1 MAREGQHSATL
12 TVKGNARSANKEM
25 QALANRQ
32 HEFERSIERTNI
44 QLDKQARKMN
54 RAGKAGKA
62 GAGGVSGLT
71 GALVGAGGY
80 VAAAAGAIMMTERF
94 ASRMIDFENVTADLR
109 FDLDGITASMDN
121 MATGFEVSRGAALL
135 QSTSLQL
142 TQDQMERLANLTA
155 TVADKNKRDL
165 VTSYEAVTTAI
176 AKGNVDRTRALGLN
190 TDNAKLLDE
199 VARATGRST
208 TQIGLAERQQ
218 IAYNEVLRALNEQAK
233 QAGDS
238 QDGLAFSFERLKN
251 KSVDALDAFGQRVNA
266 LPQNLA
272 DLRDETADLIEN
284 GLLALGVESENVA
297 DQMENIEGGLELVGR
312 AMIATVTLGA
322 SEYIPFLMKWEQHL
336 QTINGLLGD
345 MQQVQVA
352 RSGGVLGLGN
362 IRGAAEQLTRTPDA
376 LDGVASAWRTLNGA
390 IRQGSED
397 LNAFLEKAR
406 KVQRKGPRTKA
417 KPKQTLDAPVLDI
430 AAERQR
436 IDALRDA
443 ELETDIAREQRRAQ
457 VVAMQTGSEAQLIAA
472 QESAELRRAELAA
485 ERAVR
490 DQDEAA
496 LLYAKDVREQVAHE
510 AEIRRIEEAQAARQ
524 RADRKRRADLQRQ
537 MKLEAAAEKKRKQTA
552 ATVVATTRDVN
563 GILSNGAGI
572 AQLAAE
578 ASIKSDERR
587 ARMAMKFAGYEALT
601 IGVLETIKAG
611 AAFASLN
618 PIQGALHTSAAALAY
633 VKGGLLV
640 SGRLPGAGGGGGG
653 GGGSL
658 GGGGGAS
665 MGRGASQ
672 PRSAG
677 ASRGAGDT
685 PVPASGRSGQQS
697 PAEDPTRRD
706 RARGGPRGGDYI
718 VQISAPVVS
727 AETVEQITRQQRD
740 HARST
745 GVRVGAA

>member
-1 MAREGQHSATL
+1 
-12 TVKGNARSANKEM
+12 M

-251 KSVDALDAFGQRVNA
+251 KSVDALDAFGRRVNA

-312 AMIATVTLGA
+312 AMIASVTLGA

-397 LNAFLEKAR
+397 LNAFLEKSR
-406 KVQRKGPRTKA
+406 KVRRKGPRTKA
-417 KPKQTLDAPVLDI
+417 RPKQTLDAPVLDI
-430 AAERQR
+430 AAEQQR

-443 ELETDIAREQRRAQ
+443 ELETDIAREQRRAEI
-457 VVAMQTGSEAQLIAA
+457 VAMQTGNESQLIAA
-472 QESAELRRAELAA
+472 QESAALRRADLAA

-496 LLYAKDVREQVAHE
+496 LLHAKDQREQVAHE
-510 AEIRRIEEAQAARQ
+510 AEIRRIEEAEIARQ
-524 RADRKRRADLQRQ
+524 RADEQRRADLQRQ
-537 MKLEAAAEKKRKQTA
+537 IELEAAAAAKRKQMA
-552 ATVVATTRDVN
+552 ATVISTATDVN
-563 GILSNGAGI
+563 TMLANGSGI
-572 AQLAAE
+572 AQLAAQ
-578 ASIKSDERR
+578 ASIENDQRR
-587 ARMAMKFAGYEALT
+587 ARFAQRAAGVEAMS
-601 IGVLETIKAG
+601 IGTLETVKAA

-618 PIQGALHTSAAALAY
+618 PIQGAMHLSAAALAFTR
-633 VKGGLLV
+633 GGMLL
-640 SGRLPGAGGGGGG
+640 SGRV
-653 GGGSL
+653 
-658 GGGGGAS
+658 GGGGA
-665 MGRGASQ
+665 GGAVAGAGPGAPRTSA
-672 PRSAG
+672 PGRSAG
-677 ASRGAGDT
+677 PSRGAGDT
-685 PVPASGRSGQQS
+685 PVPASGRSGQQT